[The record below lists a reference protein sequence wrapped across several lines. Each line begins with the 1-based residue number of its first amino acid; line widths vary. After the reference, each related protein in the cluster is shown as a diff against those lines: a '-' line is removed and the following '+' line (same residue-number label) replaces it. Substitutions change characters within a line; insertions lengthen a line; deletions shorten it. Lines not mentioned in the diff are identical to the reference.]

1 VIGVFLGF
9 GFGKRFPGLFLALVF
24 FLSVGIAAFFTR
36 VYGTQAAVELVELRN
51 LHFLVGYQGHV
62 RTSYL
67 LCRSQTMA
75 LYLPCQVVG
84 SVVCVFTVAH
94 SSLDRV
100 IYYD

>member
-36 VYGTQAAVELVELRN
+36 VYGTQAAELRN